1 MKSERSWAGIICGFV
16 LFIVVCLSLLLHMK
30 GAFRASGNPSW
41 ACSSFC
47 CQGGGELSLS
57 RTAGAASF
65 ARRDT
70 GGAGLHGDDAAVLRD
85 PPDVLAGDGVGVERR
100 VLVRAWG
107 IVLFCLSARLDTGAV
122 IHRANKL
129 TQANRPRFSF
139 ARLQNRCSRRCVS
152 GRRKSAARFQPVC
165 QRFFPVS
172 FADAFGMNIHVAVV
186 EIITLVGQFF
196 CQFFSANAV
205 RAAWTTKNNGK
216 HCFSP

>member
-30 GAFRASGNPSW
+30 GAFRASGNRSW

-57 RTAGAASF
+57 WTAGAASF

-107 IVLFCLSARLDTGAV
+107 IVLFVYLRLA
-122 IHRANKL
+122 
-129 TQANRPRFSF
+129 
-139 ARLQNRCSRRCVS
+139 
-152 GRRKSAARFQPVC
+152 
-165 QRFFPVS
+165 
-172 FADAFGMNIHVAVV
+172 
-186 EIITLVGQFF
+186 
-196 CQFFSANAV
+196 
-205 RAAWTTKNNGK
+205 
-216 HCFSP
+216 

>member
-30 GAFRASGNPSW
+30 GHFAPAATRSW

-47 CQGGGELSLS
+47 CQGRRRAVSLP

-107 IVLFCLSARLDTGAV
+107 IVLLFICAWLDTWRS
-122 IHRANKL
+122 HSSSK
-129 TQANRPRFSF
+129 
-139 ARLQNRCSRRCVS
+139 
-152 GRRKSAARFQPVC
+152 
-165 QRFFPVS
+165 
-172 FADAFGMNIHVAVV
+172 
-186 EIITLVGQFF
+186 
-196 CQFFSANAV
+196 
-205 RAAWTTKNNGK
+205 
-216 HCFSP
+216 